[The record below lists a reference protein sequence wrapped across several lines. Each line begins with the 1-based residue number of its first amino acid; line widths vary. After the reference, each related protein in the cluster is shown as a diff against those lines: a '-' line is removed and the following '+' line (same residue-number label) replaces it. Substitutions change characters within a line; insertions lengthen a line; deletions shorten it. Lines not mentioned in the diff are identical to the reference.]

1 MTSTQVVETSVTNYS
16 SFQNYSHSDDRTI
29 CTTTGLLT
37 SHSSLQAVLFGSH
50 QDEEPFCLESAGR
63 LAWEDQQV
71 VALPRETYS
80 VVKNVHYIA
89 MYSNPEKYPYP
100 PHRRDW
106 NFLGLGWGILQ
117 TKQFK
122 EMCHT

>member
-89 MYSNPEKYPYP
+89 MYSNPEKISIP
-100 PHRRDW
+100 PTQKRLEFPGVGVGNSTD
-106 NFLGLGWGILQ
+106 Q
-117 TKQFK
+117 TV
-122 EMCHT
+122 